1 MKKNINFKQ
10 EKWITRFDKMTE
22 RTIFFYATLVML
34 VVGVIYKFQG
44 LW

>member
-1 MKKNINFKQ
+1 MKKHINFKQ

-34 VVGVIYKFQG
+34 VVGVVYKFQA

>member
-1 MKKNINFKQ
+1 MKKRINIKQ

-22 RTIFFYATLVML
+22 RTIFFYATLIVL
-34 VVGVIYKFQG
+34 AIGVFYKLQA

>member
-1 MKKNINFKQ
+1 MKKHINLKH

-22 RTIFFYATLVML
+22 RTIFFYLTIAMLTLGMYHKL
-34 VVGVIYKFQG
+34 GS